1 MYMYMQYFL
10 IIHCITFTCLILFYK
25 LATVHMLAICIPGVL
40 ASGSTASI
48 DGVMDPTYYKNA
60 HSNSF
65 VELSYNLNFSRVK
78 ILRIFV

>member
-1 MYMYMQYFL
+1 
-10 IIHCITFTCLILFYK
+10 
-25 LATVHMLAICIPGVL
+25 MLAICIPGVL

-78 ILRIFV
+78 ILRILV